1 MKPNHRRARNS
12 FDKQILQNKFC
23 EKNHSNR
30 MKIIQ
35 NITVIKGH
43 RNASSDKRSRA
54 MDKILPLKKNN
65 KCVLKKKK
73 KDKE

>member
-1 MKPNHRRARNS
+1 
-12 FDKQILQNKFC
+12 
-23 EKNHSNR
+23 

-43 RNASSDKRSRA
+43 RNASSDKRSSA